1 MKCSFLIAISE
12 SAETQKHINWWDYTK
27 GKKNEDALPRY
38 VTLTDTEGT
47 EVIEKLLLRAG
58 CPSGTPLE
66 IIQMLFEQ
74 SKSIE
79 GLKLKEVNA
88 PLEELFYKAGIVA
101 GLSLYVEWGS
111 LCDIDR
117 FQTDD
122 LKDHFYDV
130 WYPSSDDIE
139 IFDETL
145 SWIMFVR
152 HYGRVEI
159 WRQAF
164 PKK

>member
-1 MKCSFLIAISE
+1 MQAF
-12 SAETQKHINWWDYTK
+12 
-27 GKKNEDALPRY
+27 KNELFLRENPGIALPSY
-38 VTLTDTEGT
+38 VALTDTEAT

-58 CPSGTPLE
+58 RPSGTRQE

-74 SKSIE
+74 SESIE
-79 GLKLKEVNA
+79 GLNLKEVNA
-88 PLEELFYKAGIVA
+88 PLEEVFYKAGIVT
-101 GLSLYVEWGS
+101 GPSLYVEWGT

-145 SWIMFVR
+145 SWVMFVR
-152 HYGRVEI
+152 HFGGVKI
-159 WRQAF
+159 WRPAC
-164 PKK
+164 PKT